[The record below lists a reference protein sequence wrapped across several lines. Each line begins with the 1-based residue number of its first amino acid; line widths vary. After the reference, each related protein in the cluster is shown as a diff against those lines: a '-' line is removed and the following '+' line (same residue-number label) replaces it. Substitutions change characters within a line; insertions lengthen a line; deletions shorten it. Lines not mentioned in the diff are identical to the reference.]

1 MLTFAQDIFG
11 PRVPRTELRT
21 NFPRYFAPTALLVVA
36 AVVLGASFFQPYWHM
51 TLHAP
56 QYPKGLHVQAYL
68 DRLQGDV
75 REIDG
80 LNHYIGM
87 RPLNDAAQLERQT
100 SGMMIG
106 VVAGL
111 LLAAIFIHSRWAAQ
125 AALPGLVFPLG
136 FLADLQ

>member
-56 QYPKGLHVQAYL
+56 QYPKGLHVSAYL
-68 DRLQGDV
+68 NRLVGDV

-87 RPLNDAAQLERQT
+87 RPLNDAARFER
-100 SGMMIG
+100 SSSVLLIG
-106 VVAGL
+106 VMVL
-111 LLAAIFIHSRWAAQ
+111 LITSAVLIHS
-125 AALPGLVFPLG
+125 
-136 FLADLQ
+136 